1 MSSRQLDRVSLT
13 GSGSNPKQDRS
24 LRSLRKIQLFH
35 KLAALS
41 SWLAFRRFVTV
52 LCAVAFVMTSSA
64 HAMHHFEGF
73 DGKSNVEIGAASDI
87 NHSTDPDTDGK
98 TAGADQHACCGC
110 AAVVLLEVAQL
121 IVALRPASFIAAEVS
136 SLQPRGPTL
145 DTPYPISTI

>member
-13 GSGSNPKQDRS
+13 GSGGNPKQDRNP
-24 LRSLRKIQLFH
+24 RSLRKIQLFH

-41 SWLAFRRFVTV
+41 NWLAFRRFVTV

-73 DGKSNVEIGAASDI
+73 DGKSNVEIGATSDVD
-87 NHSTDPDTDGK
+87 HSTDPGTDGK
-98 TAGADQHACCGC
+98 AAGADQHACCGC
-110 AAVVLLEVAQL
+110 AS
-121 IVALRPASFIAAEVS
+121 VALLDVVPLVVALGAASFIAAEVS

-145 DTPYPISTI
+145 DTPYPIITI